1 MKTNE
6 TLRMVLVLVVI
17 CVIAAAALSLVYN
30 VTYPRIKANAVKVMK
45 EKLDRALP
53 DATAFDEPRIP
64 NEILE
69 QKEGVK
75 AIFIGYGPDRDIVGV
90 SAVVDGP
97 GYQDFIQLL
106 VTVSGDLK
114 EIKSIEI
121 LDQKETPGLGA
132 RIGEDEALG
141 QFKGEVKGE
150 YDAITGAT
158 VSSTAVIDLVD
169 KAIEDLAVILE
180 LEKPAVVE
188 EEAIE
193 EEEPQ
198 IEADAETEASPEWN
212 GTTTPGWNGTEEEAD
227 AAIESSLAWN
237 KTE

>member
-1 MKTNE
+1 MKINE

-17 CVIAAAALSLVYN
+17 CIIAAAALSMVYD
-30 VTYPRIKANAVKVMK
+30 VTYPKIKANAVKVMK
-45 EKLDRALP
+45 EMLDRALP

-64 NEILE
+64 DEILD
-69 QKEGVK
+69 QTAGVK
-75 AIFIGYGPDRDIVGV
+75 AIFIGYDQNREIVGV
-90 SAVVDGP
+90 SAVVEGP

-132 RIGEDEALG
+132 RIGEDEFLG
-141 QFKGEVKGE
+141 QFKGNVKEE

-158 VSSTAVIDLVD
+158 VSSIAVIDLVHM
-169 KAIEDLAVILE
+169 AIEDLAKILDV
-180 LEKPAVVE
+180 EKLDVV
-188 EEAIE
+188 

-198 IEADAETEASPEWN
+198 IEADATIEASPEL
-212 GTTTPGWNGTEEEAD
+212 NGTETQGLNETEENGSAVV
-227 AAIESSLAWN
+227 
-237 KTE
+237 